1 MTREK
6 GGRLGPLCFLKK
18 SKLFERCSKNTAY
31 LPHRANVEA
40 YLQYC
45 CLTRVPLLKMYR
57 HWFSLAVT
65 SILFFLLRL
74 SNASVSSSSDIL
86 LHHNQRQRSASSKAE
101 LSIRPLVHDTYN
113 KSLSS
118 ASDSGVSP
126 VVGEGSH
133 LGIIEEVRVAVSTA
147 QSVAKSELAELE
159 LETQTTSTLHR
170 DETNDK
176 NLASLLLPTDRDCIR
191 VQLPV
196 PNPRPE

>member
-1 MTREK
+1 
-6 GGRLGPLCFLKK
+6 
-18 SKLFERCSKNTAY
+18 
-31 LPHRANVEA
+31 
-40 YLQYC
+40 
-45 CLTRVPLLKMYR
+45 MYR
-57 HWFSLAVT
+57 HWFSSAITGILLALGL
-65 SILFFLLRL
+65 SI
-74 SNASVSSSSDIL
+74 ASASSSSDIL
-86 LHHNQRQRSASSKAE
+86 LHDQRQRSASSKAE